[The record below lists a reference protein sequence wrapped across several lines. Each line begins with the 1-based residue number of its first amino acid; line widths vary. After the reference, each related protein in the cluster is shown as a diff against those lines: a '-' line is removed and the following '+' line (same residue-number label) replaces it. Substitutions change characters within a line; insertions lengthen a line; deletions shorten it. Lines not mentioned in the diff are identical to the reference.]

1 MVNIKLMEE
10 NLDKELTTLISQKNV
25 KKTIL
30 ITSGGTSVRLEK
42 NTVRTIENFST
53 GKRGAL
59 SAEEFLKND
68 YNVIYLYRENSCL
81 PFYNKLN
88 IRE

>member
-1 MVNIKLMEE
+1 ME
-10 NLDKELTTLISQKNV
+10 NKLDKEIESLLSLRKD
-25 KKTIL
+25 KLTIL

-68 YNVIYLYRENSCL
+68 YNVVYLYRENSCL
-81 PFYNKLN
+81 PFYNKLD

>member
-1 MVNIKLMEE
+1 MENKL
-10 NLDKELTTLISQKNV
+10 DRELESLISFRKD
-25 KKTIL
+25 KLTIL

-68 YNVIYLYRENSCL
+68 YNVVYLYRENSCL
-81 PFYNKLN
+81 PFYNKLD